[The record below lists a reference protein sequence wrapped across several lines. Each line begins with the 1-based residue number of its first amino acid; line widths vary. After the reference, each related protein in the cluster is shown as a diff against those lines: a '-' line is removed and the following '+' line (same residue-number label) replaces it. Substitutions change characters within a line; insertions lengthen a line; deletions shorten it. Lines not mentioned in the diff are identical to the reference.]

1 MNCLGS
7 NTRYSLGSVLLLLSS
22 FHLLFCNVSAQE
34 KPAPLKIVVPIE
46 PYRYL
51 VEQIGGEHV
60 EVMSAVPD
68 GADPHHYS
76 ITGKQM
82 KFVGAAD
89 VYFSIRL
96 PFEMQI
102 RERLLQTSSA
112 EIVELVAPVA
122 ELKENHAD
130 HDHYHSHDHGHDHG
144 KGIDPHVW
152 TDPVQ
157 VMDQVAEIRDV
168 LTDRIPQQRST
179 FRNHADALQMK
190 LSDIDQ
196 RFGSFFKKTT
206 ADHVLVY
213 HPAWGH
219 FCERYGL
226 HQVSLEQEGKPIAAK
241 AYAATLR
248 SLSDAY
254 FPVILVQPQISERLS
269 IQISKQVGFEV
280 VEVDPLSYDYLEM
293 LEALYR
299 SLSDTIE
306 E

>member
-7 NTRYSLGSVLLLLSS
+7 NTRYSLGSVFLLLSS
-22 FHLLFCNVSAQE
+22 FHLLFCNVSAKEQ
-34 KPAPLKIVVPIE
+34 PAPLKIVVPIE

-60 EVMSAVPD
+60 EVMSVVPD

-112 EIVELVAPVA
+112 EIFDLVESA
-122 ELKENHAD
+122 LKQESIDDGCSHG
-130 HDHYHSHDHGHDHG
+130 HSHEHG

-157 VMDQVAEIRDV
+157 VMEQVAEIRDV

-179 FRNHADALQMK
+179 FRNHADALLMK
-190 LSDIDQ
+190 ISNIDQ

-241 AYAATLR
+241 AYAETLR

-269 IQISKQVGFEV
+269 IQVSKQVGFEV
-280 VEVDPLSYDYLEM
+280 VEVDPLSYDYFEM